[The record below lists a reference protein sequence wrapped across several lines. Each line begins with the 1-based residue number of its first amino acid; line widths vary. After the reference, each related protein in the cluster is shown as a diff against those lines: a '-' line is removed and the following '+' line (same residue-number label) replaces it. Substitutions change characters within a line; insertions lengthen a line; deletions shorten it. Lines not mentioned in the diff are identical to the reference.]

1 MRGPS
6 GQARRFTRIA
16 RRGAISG
23 SDLKAGE
30 FKVLRTE
37 LKQDKAEK
45 FKVAILD
52 FTKPGCT
59 ETVLC
64 QRDCLVVG
72 PGGGGGEI
80 IYSDGLLRG
89 ATKGETANGAESF
102 LHYCGEVLLAFVSH
116 LFVSIHLQP
125 QATVRRNLT
134 SIGQRNSAPQ

>member
-1 MRGPS
+1 VWAASVFIWPKRTGAS
-6 GQARRFTRIA
+6 IYSIA

-23 SDLKAGE
+23 SGLKAGE

-45 FKVAILD
+45 LRVAILD

-72 PGGGGGEI
+72 PGGGGGGDHI
-80 IYSDGLLRG
+80 
-89 ATKGETANGAESF
+89 
-102 LHYCGEVLLAFVSH
+102 
-116 LFVSIHLQP
+116 
-125 QATVRRNLT
+125 
-134 SIGQRNSAPQ
+134 